1 MRKGRRNVWDW
12 KYVLYTKVP
21 PFPAG
26 YKFFLN
32 FSKTKLLSSQIIV
45 FGFDIFN
52 TKSYNLTNQLRDESY
67 DKKEKQELL
76 LLLP

>member
-1 MRKGRRNVWDW
+1 MSEIGNMF
-12 KYVLYTKVP
+12 YTQRCHLFRPDIK
-21 PFPAG
+21 
-26 YKFFLN
+26 KFLI

-67 DKKEKQELL
+67 EKKEKQELL

>member
-1 MRKGRRNVWDW
+1 MSEIGNMF
-12 KYVLYTKVP
+12 YTQRCHLFRP
-21 PFPAG
+21 DI
-26 YKFFLN
+26 

-67 DKKEKQELL
+67 EKKEKQELL